1 MLFFYPSTNLK
12 TWAFLKN
19 YFISLVGNQTVLLVK
34 RARFKTNSLNTSG
47 KNGKQWCKEQKLSY
61 QYFTY
66 WKKTLLVEQDAS
78 RIASQFTELIDEP
91 LETKDSGIKIQ
102 CNDLLLHVE
111 VDFNSETLRRLILL
125 LQRAFPC

>member
-1 MLFFYPSTNLK
+1 MEE
-12 TWAFLKN
+12 AAKN
-19 YFISLVGNQTVLLVK
+19 SKELRKFWEEQLAHWQI
-34 RARFKTNSLNTSG
+34 SG